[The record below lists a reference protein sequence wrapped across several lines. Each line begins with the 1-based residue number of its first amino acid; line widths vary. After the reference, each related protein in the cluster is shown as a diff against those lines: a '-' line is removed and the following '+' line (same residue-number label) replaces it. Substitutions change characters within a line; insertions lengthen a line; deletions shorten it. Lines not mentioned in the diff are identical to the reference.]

1 MRNEVNP
8 HAVAGTD
15 KRREDA
21 YQLIDSGE
29 RAHLPME
36 LGIQRRGVL
45 IGNGARVEYKTVAP
59 EKGAERQIGVVEQRI
74 GRDGRGQLA
83 AHGINAPRARLYRVD
98 AGGHGINAPRARL
111 YRVDAGVVQP
121 DPFLVAP
128 VQAHVGCLLLLVTEK
143 VDMAARRSHRRIAE
157 TPYQA
162 LQTARIERL
171 AHIRE
176 EKNLAPR
183 RAQAGVQGRGL
194 SASRHAQEFDALAGE
209 SLHDLVGPVG

>member
-15 KRREDA
+15 KSREDA

-45 IGNGARVEYKTVAP
+45 IGNGARVQYKTVAP
-59 EKGAERQIGVVEQRI
+59 EKSAERQIGVVEQRI

-98 AGGHGINAPRARL
+98 AG
-111 YRVDAGVVQP
+111 VVQP

-128 VQAHVGCLLLLVTEK
+128 IQAHVGCLLLLVPEK
-143 VDMAARRSHRRIAE
+143 VSSAAPPSPRRIAE
-157 TPYQA
+157 PPYRA
-162 LQTARIERL
+162 LQPARIDGL
-171 AHIRE
+171 PPTRE
-176 EKNLAPR
+176 EKKRAP
-183 RAQAGVQGRGL
+183 
-194 SASRHAQEFDALAGE
+194 
-209 SLHDLVGPVG
+209 

>member
-36 LGIQRRGVL
+36 LSIQRRGVL

-83 AHGINAPRARLYRVD
+83 PHGINT
-98 AGGHGINAPRARL
+98 PRARL

-128 VQAHVGCLLLLVTEK
+128 VQAHVGCLLLLVAEK

-162 LQTARIERL
+162 LQTARAL
-171 AHIRE
+171 PPP
-176 EKNLAPR
+176 PR
-183 RAQAGVQGRGL
+183 RAPAPPPPALKTPGGGGRAHHRKKKKPPPPPPGGAGGG
-194 SASRHAQEFDALAGE
+194 A
-209 SLHDLVGPVG
+209 

>member
-21 YQLIDSGE
+21 YHLIDSGE

-36 LGIQRRGVL
+36 LSIQRRGVL

-83 AHGINAPRARLYRVD
+83 PHGINT
-98 AGGHGINAPRARL
+98 PRARL

-121 DPFLVAP
+121 DPFDTGGHGVYLC
-128 VQAHVGCLLLLVTEK
+128 H
-143 VDMAARRSHRRIAE
+143 AACIEWMRVWFSRI
-157 TPYQA
+157 
-162 LQTARIERL
+162 
-171 AHIRE
+171 HF
-176 EKNLAPR
+176 
-183 RAQAGVQGRGL
+183 
-194 SASRHAQEFDALAGE
+194 S
-209 SLHDLVGPVG
+209 